1 MVSVIIP
8 TYNRAGTLIRSVQSV
23 TGQSYSDWELIIV
36 DDGSTDNTKELLEP
50 LLQQDVRLR
59 YIGCPENKGQAAARN
74 TGIQAAQG
82 AYIAFQD
89 SDDVWVPDK
98 LQKQVAMMEAHPEY
112 GLIYGQMVYDE
123 DGKLSTPYPPQN
135 AGEWAF
141 EECLKNNLISTQTM
155 LVSRA
160 VFDSIGLF
168 DTSMSALEDYEL
180 ALRITKNYPVGF
192 LSEPVVVAYKSV
204 DSVSRDLGKHLISN
218 CMILKKFEK
227 DFRISHLWENKIA
240 SLREIARSYDV
251 VEDLEDIF
259 SVLNIR

>member
-36 DDGSTDNTKELLEP
+36 DDGSTDNTKEMLEP
-50 LLQQDVRLR
+50 LLRQDVRLR

-89 SDDVWVPDK
+89 SDDVWV
-98 LQKQVAMMEAHPEY
+98 
-112 GLIYGQMVYDE
+112 YGQMVYD
-123 DGKLSTPYPPQN
+123 DGGVLSVPYPPQD

-192 LSEPVVVAYKSV
+192 LSEPVVVAYKSA

-218 CMILKKFEK
+218 CMLLKKYEK
-227 DFRISHLWENKIA
+227 DFKAGHLWENKIA

-259 SVLNIR
+259 SVLNIL